1 MPITPITGSRRDP
14 SETGG
19 QSYILRMGY
28 SKATRDV
35 KMTHPEFWGVISGVY
50 EHVELDS
57 AGKKDITVICRM
69 DEELPPATE
78 EMEKRAAEYDALMEN
93 SVG

>member
-1 MPITPITGSRRDP
+1 
-14 SETGG
+14 
-19 QSYILRMGY
+19 MGY
-28 SKATRDV
+28 SKATRDA
-35 KMTHPEFWGVISGVY
+35 KMTHPEFWGVINGDY
-50 EHVELDS
+50 EQVELDS